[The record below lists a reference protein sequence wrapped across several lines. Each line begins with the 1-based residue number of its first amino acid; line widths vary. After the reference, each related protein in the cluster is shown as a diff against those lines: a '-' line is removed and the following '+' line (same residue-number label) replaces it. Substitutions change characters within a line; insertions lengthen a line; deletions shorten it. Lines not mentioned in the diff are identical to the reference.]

1 MPLTSTS
8 CEPPGGHRAERQVGH
23 EASQPQSEGAASWE
37 PLSWSTVTASLDG
50 GGLIQTQLPSEG
62 QRLPPSLPTFSSS
75 TFGRLCLAQVSRQ
88 EPSWVRTSMSLSH
101 TFDVPFSLWNAMS
114 HSSNP
119 HHIWEASLQLSD
131 RDVRGVEFILKR
143 SHFEVFCFENVN
155 AFFYI

>member
-1 MPLTSTS
+1 M
-8 CEPPGGHRAERQVGH
+8 QVGH

-62 QRLPPSLPTFSSS
+62 QRLPPALPTFSSS

-101 TFDVPFSLWNAMS
+101 PFDVPFSL
-114 HSSNP
+114 
-119 HHIWEASLQLSD
+119 
-131 RDVRGVEFILKR
+131 
-143 SHFEVFCFENVN
+143 
-155 AFFYI
+155 